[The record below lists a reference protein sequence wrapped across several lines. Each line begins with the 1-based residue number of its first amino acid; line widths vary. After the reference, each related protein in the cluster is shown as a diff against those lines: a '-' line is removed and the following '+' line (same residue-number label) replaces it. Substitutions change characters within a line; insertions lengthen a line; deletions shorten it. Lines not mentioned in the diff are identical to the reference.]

1 VTHTGAWGYWVQV
14 PLLERPLV
22 EVFPADVPPERLV
35 VEIGP
40 APEGELSWSATAR
53 AAATDALH
61 HALDW
66 AKARKITLYLRP
78 HAAHV
83 VSDIPSTLAL
93 LRTHGSLRLAWDA
106 SALLAES
113 MLPRRAEHLERMT
126 HAFAGHPQLGCVVG
140 DGPEGGESPMVA
152 SGQEVPRVWPG

>member
-1 VTHTGAWGYWVQV
+1 MTQAGAWGYWVQV
-14 PLLERPLV
+14 PLLERPLA
-22 EVFPADVPPERLV
+22 EAFPSEVPPARLV

-40 APEGELSWSATAR
+40 APEGELSWSA
-53 AAATDALH
+53 AAKAAGMDAVH

-66 AKARKITLYLRP
+66 AKARGSTLYLRP

-93 LRTHGSLRLAWDA
+93 LRTQGSLRLAWDA
-106 SALLAES
+106 NALLAES
-113 MLPRRAEHLERMT
+113 MLPRRVEHLERMT
-126 HAFAGHPQLGCVVG
+126 HAFAGHPQLGCVMG
-140 DGPEGGESPMVA
+140 DGPEGGEPSIVA